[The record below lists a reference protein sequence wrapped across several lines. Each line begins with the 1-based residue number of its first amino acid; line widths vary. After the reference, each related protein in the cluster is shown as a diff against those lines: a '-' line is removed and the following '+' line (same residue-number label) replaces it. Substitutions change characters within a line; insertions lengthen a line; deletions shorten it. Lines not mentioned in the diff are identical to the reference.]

1 VGVDVVVRLVIVV
14 VGLIDIALAC
24 AWRVGYRRRRLDEL
38 TQALDV
44 SDPGARARA
53 ADALVR
59 LGLDRAAP
67 PLLAHVDDETDA
79 QVRATIALAV
89 ARRQW
94 EPAAVPG
101 VAALRAWASAE
112 MDAQG
117 IPVQGF
123 GPALT
128 RLADMGGPR
137 RPDHGPRPAAA
148 PEPER
153 KAPAK
158 NTAAKKT
165 AATKPAVKK
174 PVKKVAK
181 KAAAKKTPV
190 KQTAKKAMKLTANPN
205 VREAGQTAAA
215 VQDAVATSTD
225 RADSPIQ
232 SPAQVS
238 Q

>member
-14 VGLIDIALAC
+14 TGLIDVALAC

-38 TQALDV
+38 TQALDA
-44 SDPGARARA
+44 PEPEARARA
-53 ADALVR
+53 AEALVR

-67 PLLAHVDDETDA
+67 SLLGHVIDERDA
-79 QVRATIALAV
+79 SVRAAIALAV

-101 VAALRAWASAE
+101 VADLRAWASTE
-112 MDAQG
+112 LDAQG

-137 RPDHGPRPAAA
+137 RPDNGPRPAAVVE
-148 PEPER
+148 PEPVPDPVAKKALAK

-158 NTAAKKT
+158 KAPAKKPAAKTPAAKT
-165 AATKPAVKK
+165 PVEKAV
-174 PVKKVAK
+174 
-181 KAAAKKTPV
+181 AKKTPV
-190 KQTAKKAMKLTANPN
+190 KKTAKKATKLAESQALP
-205 VREAGQTAAA
+205 
-215 VQDAVATSTD
+215 
-225 RADSPIQ
+225 
-232 SPAQVS
+232 PAQVS